1 MRKVSKV
8 ITAAFYSNEAKKVA
22 NTTTDGKAI
31 FLHGNKIA
39 EKRDGQIWITS
50 AGWNTSTTKERLNS
64 LSGVSI
70 NQKNGDWFLN
80 GEKWSGGWV
89 SVGQ

>member
-31 FLHGNKIA
+31 YLHGNKIA
-39 EKRDGQIWITS
+39 EKRNGQIWITS
-50 AGWNTSTTKERLNS
+50 AGWNTNTTKERLNS

-70 NQKNGDWFLN
+70 YQKNGDWFLN

-89 SVGQ
+89 SVG